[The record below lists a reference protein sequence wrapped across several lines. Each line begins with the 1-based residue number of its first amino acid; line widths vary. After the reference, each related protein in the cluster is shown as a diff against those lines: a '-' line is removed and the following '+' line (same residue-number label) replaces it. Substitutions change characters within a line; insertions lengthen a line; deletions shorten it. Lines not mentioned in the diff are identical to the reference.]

1 MTACRCWFLY
11 RRKKEQKKDTRTT
24 VVRIPGGASWFRTR
38 ANYAAFENR
47 GMTQVMPIL
56 IADNMDGCKPAE
68 VEQRTKEVRAFRKGE
83 WGAWGVGLSG
93 GGWHGWLGRGGGGGL
108 GGLFTVLGGDSEAV
122 RLQGHVLTRRSRCAN
137 VRNEEDPVLWVYR
150 EALGSDMDG
159 FGRCLVKAG
168 VNTPGHKEGE
178 EGAYVYVKYYE
189 AAGQCPVT
197 TCLQLSPGRVDT
209 RYAVV
214 DVECIKRVVHICRS
228 YVNKK
233 VMLLNKFLLCE

>member
-1 MTACRCWFLY
+1 
-11 RRKKEQKKDTRTT
+11 
-24 VVRIPGGASWFRTR
+24 
-38 ANYAAFENR
+38 
-47 GMTQVMPIL
+47 
-56 IADNMDGCKPAE
+56 
-68 VEQRTKEVRAFRKGE
+68 
-83 WGAWGVGLSG
+83 
-93 GGWHGWLGRGGGGGL
+93 
-108 GGLFTVLGGDSEAV
+108 
-122 RLQGHVLTRRSRCAN
+122 
-137 VRNEEDPVLWVYR
+137 
-150 EALGSDMDG
+150 MDG

-168 VNTPGHKEGE
+168 VNTPDIKRWPFREHVDKGTFVKASPSENWFSDVAVKTDEKKEKVKEWYARCLCVFRAKNAEGE